1 MATVTMALYP
11 LNPTASLIV
20 GAALAVF
27 NFLDGVFSLC
37 VGCVVYTWIVV
48 PIFGKSKGA
57 PASASR

>member
-48 PIFGKSKGA
+48 PIFGEK
-57 PASASR
+57 